1 MMTLRLGHQHHRLLL
16 TLVCCLVALPM
27 LIGSAATRAASV
39 IPIIG
44 PFYTNDPEGL
54 AVVPDAALPHP
65 VGYNV
70 SLGWVAQ
77 GHYRNGYWG
86 LTRYQWHLQAMQWGK
101 HSGISRMR
109 WLVGQNHWL
118 YLHWQR
124 VTGTSIVVA
133 RLSADK
139 TTQVVLECYPSW
151 PGYAAAYRADKNG
164 IVGQVSAGQS
174 AAPDFL
180 LTPSRAADACVTA
193 HDAQSFADGVLKGSG
208 ATTGKSAEYAGMVFT
223 LTPNHPLTFVAALST
238 DQATAAGSL
247 ASAKQVLRQGWA
259 GYAATR
265 PHASGDWGDFISPI
279 SMAAN
284 SGVVYQPDLSNIT
297 ATVARQW
304 CLPKGCVLFAWDSF
318 FNSTLLSLNDGRVG
332 PWYARRQLA
341 GVLHF
346 QMNNGMICNFANWDR
361 KYSQYDKLNPHY
373 SPDRSEPPVSAM
385 CVWQAYQRWPSKSFL
400 EACYKPLVRYHHW
413 WFAINPKTHLPNR
426 DGNHD
431 GLLEYGSSTGNWQS
445 ARFESGA
452 DDSPMYVRGKVK
464 LIPPA
469 DTFDLNDIG
478 LNSLWAADAMYLSR
492 IAAALGHKNA
502 AAHYAAEC
510 QTMSQRINAQ
520 LWSHKLGM
528 YCNRYW
534 SPGAGHHLFSHRW
547 GPRNFYPMIVGVP
560 DAARAQRMLAVLL
573 NKKYFW
579 GKWVLPTISR
589 NNPAYQHQEYWRGD
603 IWGPTNYLAFQGLLN
618 YAPTSVLHAYARKSV
633 KLFMRN
639 WDTTGVW
646 SENYLA
652 TTGIAAGD
660 PHYSWGALLPMIGL
674 QAICN
679 VMPDNKV
686 RLDGTWHLHA
696 KLYNI
701 PVLGYRYTIVVK
713 PGMTQMLRH
722 GHIVASAANKVAI
735 LSLPQRPIP

>member
-1 MMTLRLGHQHHRLLL
+1 MMTFSLRRQRHRLLL
-16 TLVCCLVALPM
+16 TLVCCLLALPM
-27 LIGSAATRAASV
+27 LIGSAVTRAASRL
-39 IPIIG
+39 PIIG

-54 AVVPDAALPHP
+54 AVVPNAALPHP

-70 SLGWVAQ
+70 SIGWVAQ

-118 YLHWQR
+118 HLHWQR

-151 PGYAAAYRADKNG
+151 PGYAAAYRADKIG
-164 IVGQVSAGQS
+164 IVGQVTAGQS

-180 LTPSRAADACVTA
+180 LTPSRAEDAFITA
-193 HDAQSFADGVLKGSG
+193 HDARSFAERVLKGST
-208 ATTGKSAEYAGMVFT
+208 ATSGKSAEYAGMVFT

-247 ASAKQVLRQGWA
+247 ASAKQVLSQGWA

-265 PHASGDWGDFISPI
+265 PHASGDWGDFISPM
-279 SMAAN
+279 SLAAN
-284 SGVVYQPDLSNIT
+284 EGALYLPPLRSVS
-297 ATVARQW
+297 ATVARGW
-304 CLPKGCVLFAWDSF
+304 CLPYHCVLFEWDSF
-318 FNSTLLSLNDGRVG
+318 FNSMLLSINSPSVG
-332 PWYARRQLA
+332 PWMVRRQLA
-341 GVLHF
+341 GIFHF
-346 QMNNGMICNFANWDR
+346 QMPDGMVCNFSNDGGRIAT
-361 KYSQYDKLNPHY
+361 SV
-373 SPDRSEPPVSAM
+373 DRSEPPVSSM
-385 CVWQAYQRWPSKSFL
+385 CVWQAYQRWPSKSTL
-400 EACYKPLVRYHHW
+400 EAFYQPLVQYHHW
-413 WFAINPKTHLPNR
+413 WFAINPQTHLPYR
-426 DGNHD
+426 DGNKD
-431 GLLEYGSSTGNWQS
+431 GLLEWGSPTGVWQN
-445 ARFESGA
+445 ARFESGM

-464 LIPPA
+464 LMRPS
-469 DTFDLNDIG
+469 DTFNVDDVG
-478 LNSLWAADAMYLSR
+478 LNSLWAADAMYLSK

-510 QTMSQRINAQ
+510 QTMSQRINAM

-534 SPGAGHHLFSHRW
+534 SRGKGHHLLSRQW
-547 GPRNFYPMIVGVP
+547 SPTNFYPMIAKVP
-560 DAARAQRMLAVLL
+560 DAGRADRMLAVLL

-589 NNPAYQHQEYWRGD
+589 NNPAYTHQEYWQGD

-618 YAPTSVLHAYARKSV
+618 YAPTDVLHAYARKSV
-633 KLFMRN
+633 RLFMNN
-639 WDTTGVW
+639 WNKTGVW
-646 SENYLA
+646 SENYI
-652 TTGIAAGD
+652 TITGRASHD
-660 PHYSWGALLPMIGL
+660 PHYSWGALLSAIGL

-679 VMPDNKV
+679 IMPDNKV
-686 RLDGTWHLHA
+686 RLDGTWNMHA

-701 PVLGYRYTIVVK
+701 PILGHRYTIIVQPK
-713 PGMTQMLRH
+713 LTQLLRH
-722 GHIVASAANKVAI
+722 RQVVAQAEGKVAFCT
-735 LSLPQRPIP
+735 LPERKMP